1 MPKRFFTVTLF
12 IFCLS
17 AAGFAQDLKV
27 NNKEVSQ
34 GQELNLF
41 YDDLDAGKIPFS
53 RNSAKLKKAEVTF
66 DKGRTWEEMELE
78 GSQFTYAYRPPA
90 DETVI
95 PEFLL
100 TAEDGSITTERP
112 NIRINYR
119 RQKPDD
125 AVEAVLEKMK
135 DFYEQESIDRFMNVF
150 SYSYPDRV
158 KFQEAIQNDFYNYK
172 NIRLFYRIDRRTF
185 ESDFEGAIWDV
196 YWERNAD
203 SRTGD
208 SFNDTAN
215 ISMRFDKEGGA
226 WLISGLRNN
235 TIFGSSL
242 LANPDL
248 AVSSSDIALSGAVV
262 TNYNITINVN
272 VHNNGSAAA
281 NNVVVKYYG
290 KRPLTDPDYVDLSM
304 DKTVTIINA
313 GSTGSP
319 ATLVWDTGIL
329 TAGTYYVKVV
339 VDPNNAINEDDETNN
354 TAINTIVK

>member
-1 MPKRFFTVTLF
+1 MLKRLF
-12 IFCLS
+12 GVLLFVFCLS
-17 AAGFAQDLKV
+17 ASGLAQDLKV

-34 GQELNLF
+34 GQEVNLF

-100 TAEDGSITTERP
+100 TAEDGSINTERP
-112 NIRINYR
+112 NIRINYK

-135 DFYEQESIDRFMNVF
+135 DFYEQESIDRFINLF

-196 YWERNAD
+196 YWERNGD
-203 SRTGD
+203 SRTGS
-208 SFNDTAN
+208 SFNDSAN
-215 ISMRFDKEGGA
+215 ITMRFDKEGGV

-242 LANPDL
+242 LSQPEL
-248 AVSSSDIALSGAVV
+248 AVSSADILFTDGLATQVYVAA
-262 TNYNITINVN
+262 T
-272 VHNNGSAAA
+272 VHNTGNTAA
-281 NNVVVKYYG
+281 NNVVVAFYG
-290 KRPLTDPDYVDLSM
+290 NGAGFGGPWTLQGT
-304 DKTVTIINA
+304 KTISTIGA
-313 GSTGSP
+313 GSQATTATILFTG
-319 ATLVWDTGIL
+319 TTGFNH
-329 TAGTYYVKVV
+329 YYKIV
-339 VDPNNAINEDDETNN
+339 VDPDSQIPETDETNN
-354 TAINTIVK
+354 SSTATYVFP